1 MDLLDTNR
9 QGDPG
14 PIQVMKGAVP
24 PLNSLRA
31 FEAAARHES
40 FLSAATELHVSPGAI
55 SRHIKLLEAFL
66 DTTLFDR
73 RSNGVVLTRDG
84 RRYASKVTKIF
95 RDLSAATT
103 EIKRHGNRH
112 RLTISTLP
120 VFSDRWLNQR
130 LPAFLQRC
138 PSMSLQ
144 IEFHDGIQGLL
155 VGDVDAWVLYSD
167 GNHPGCSVTRLFDEV
182 LVPVCSPKLRR
193 TLPAHPTAEQV
204 ARLPLLHDIYW
215 GEDWSIWG
223 EAMGLVGVD
232 LSFGSRFALY
242 SGVMQAAV
250 DGMGVALGHSAMI
263 GDELESGR
271 LAAINGL
278 GFSSPQA
285 YHLVMTPS
293 ASRTRRARELKDW
306 MVFECRG
313 K

>member
-1 MDLLDTNR
+1 
-9 QGDPG
+9 
-14 PIQVMKGAVP
+14 MKGAVP

-66 DTTLFDR
+66 EARLFDR
-73 RSNGVVLTRDG
+73 RSNGVVLTRNG

-112 RLTISTLP
+112 RLIISTLP
-120 VFSDRWLNQR
+120 VFSERWLNQR

-155 VGDVDAWVLYSD
+155 VGDVDAWVFYSD

-182 LVPVCSPKLRR
+182 LAPVSSPKLRR

-271 LAAINGL
+271 LVAIDGL

-285 YHLVMTPS
+285 YHLVMTTS

>member
-1 MDLLDTNR
+1 
-9 QGDPG
+9 
-14 PIQVMKGAVP
+14 MKGAVP

-66 DTTLFDR
+66 EARLFDR
-73 RSNGVVLTRDG
+73 RSNGVVLTRNG
-84 RRYASKVTKIF
+84 RRYASKVTKFF

-112 RLTISTLP
+112 RLIISTLP
-120 VFSDRWLNQR
+120 VFSERWLNQR

-182 LVPVCSPKLRR
+182 LVPVSSPKLRR

-271 LAAINGL
+271 LVAIDGL

-285 YHLVMTPS
+285 YHLVMTTS